1 MLSIGIIGNGF
12 VGNAVHQGF
21 RQHYDVLVYDT
32 KESLCKNTLE
42 EVNRASCLFVCV
54 PTPSTKFGEIDTSF
68 IMSALSKIQEG
79 SLVVIKSTITPDA
92 AERVNKAHS
101 KLRIVYNPE
110 FLTERTAVKDFE
122 NPKRIILGGHVN
134 DVEAVEKIYKRV
146 FCGVKY
152 IKTDF
157 KTACF
162 TKYFANCFSAAK
174 VSMFNEFRQAA
185 DRIGVDW
192 QVALDGMMSS
202 GWVNPM
208 HTMVPGPD
216 GHLGFGGKCFPK
228 DIKAF
233 VNFCLSNGVNPVI
246 LKAAWA
252 KNLEVRGEKDWL
264 DIEGAITKGDKYE

>member
-1 MLSIGIIGNGF
+1 MGSIGIIGNGF
-12 VGNAVHQGF
+12 VGDAIYQGM
-21 RQHYDVLVYDT
+21 RWHYKVLVYDT
-32 KESLCKNTLE
+32 TPERRMNTLD
-42 EVNRASCLFVCV
+42 EVNKASCIFVCV
-54 PTPSTKFGEIDTSF
+54 PTPSKPTGEIDIGPMLDAISG
-68 IMSALSKIQEG
+68 IKEEKI
-79 SLVVIKSTITPDA
+79 VVIKSTVTPDA
-92 AERVNKAHS
+92 AEKINKAFPKH
-101 KLRIVYNPE
+101 RMVYNPE
-110 FLTERTAVKDFE
+110 FLTERTAVKDFK
-122 NPKRIILGGHVN
+122 NSKRIVLGGN
-134 DVEAVEKIYKRV
+134 PQDVEAVEAIYREV
-146 FCGVKY
+146 FPNVQY